1 MSNTLLSIFLDCVTV
16 PLSLHKKTESVFRM
30 SKMRFPGGDRP
41 SASKFGYADM
51 EVWPLRVQPTRSD
64 VSDAEV
70 VKDVKKNNVEYN
82 IFIWFVKVC
91 KMFIFMIYFFK
102 IIFLRMI
109 FVYLFTYGNGNQNV
123 CRFEVRVFVK
133 PSILPSDIQSDMSTL
148 SEECVTM
155 HHIIHTWVLNI
166 LAYWISSVD
175 WSWIIGSGK
184 SGPPNLEEW
193 KLRWCWTDWIWRR

>member
-1 MSNTLLSIFLDCVTV
+1 MWLSHCPFTKKRSLFFGWAKCVFPEAIGQALRSLAMPTWRFGLWEFNLRGAMSVMCGSGETCE
-16 PLSLHKKTESVFRM
+16 KKQRR
-30 SKMRFPGGDRP
+30 KRRIQ
-41 SASKFGYADM
+41 YI
-51 EVWPLRVQPTRSD
+51 
-64 VSDAEV
+64 
-70 VKDVKKNNVEYN
+70 Y
-82 IFIWFVKVC
+82 IWFVKVC

-148 SEECVTM
+148 SEEGVTM

-175 WSWIIGSGK
+175 WSWIGK
-184 SGPPNLEEW
+184 RPPNLEEW